1 MLFLL
6 FIIYFLFLCIKIND
20 IKGEIKMKN
29 TAIPSYM
36 YVGTIR
42 GITSFEPTY
51 DIDKNVIEP
60 AYTLIDFEIEDEETK
75 LIRILPLK
83 FNDAIFG
90 LKIGIHLQVIIDEEK
105 RNILEF
111 INNDNVSNIMPRD
124 KKTCALVLIPKLFIS
139 LLFWISLSMII
150 FESVDSDNHFDILG
164 NIYHAF
170 DNFFFMF
177 SLGEAGL
184 YYTIIFCVIYLFWY
198 KGLDTK
204 KFYNIKNMLN
214 KTALK
219 TIFYI
224 I

>member
-1 MLFLL
+1 
-6 FIIYFLFLCIKIND
+6 
-20 IKGEIKMKN
+20 MKN

-36 YVGTIR
+36 YVGTIK

-60 AYTLIDFEIEDEETK
+60 AYTLIDFEIENEETK
-75 LIRILPLK
+75 LIHILSLK
-83 FNDAIFG
+83 FNEAIFG
-90 LKIGIHLQVIIDEEK
+90 LKTGIKLQVIIDEQK
-105 RNILEF
+105 QNILEF
-111 INNDNVSNIMPRD
+111 VNNDNVSNIMPRN

-150 FESVDSDNHFDILG
+150 FESVDSDNHFDIFG

-177 SLGEAGL
+177 SLSDAGL
-184 YYTIIFCVIYLFWY
+184 YYIIIFCIIYLFWY
-198 KGLDTK
+198 KSLDRK
-204 KFYNIKNMLN
+204 KYYDIKNMPN

>member
-1 MLFLL
+1 
-6 FIIYFLFLCIKIND
+6 
-20 IKGEIKMKN
+20 MKN

-111 INNDNVSNIMPRD
+111 VNNDNVSNIMPRD

-150 FESVDSDNHFDILG
+150 FESVDSDNHFDIFG
-164 NIYHAF
+164 
-170 DNFFFMF
+170 
-177 SLGEAGL
+177 LGEAGL

-204 KFYNIKNMLN
+204 KFYNIKNMPN

>member
-1 MLFLL
+1 
-6 FIIYFLFLCIKIND
+6 
-20 IKGEIKMKN
+20 MKN

-36 YVGTIR
+36 YVGTIK
-42 GITSFEPTY
+42 GITNFEPTY

-75 LIRILPLK
+75 LIHILPLK
-83 FNDAIFG
+83 FNEAIFG
-90 LKIGIHLQVIIDEEK
+90 LKTGIQLQVVIDEQK

-111 INNDNVSNIMPRD
+111 INNDNVSKIMPRN
-124 KKTCALVLIPKLFIS
+124 KKTCALILIPKLFIT
-139 LLFWISLSMII
+139 LLFWISLSAFIY
-150 FESVDSDNHFDILG
+150 ESIDSDNHFDIFG

-177 SLGEAGL
+177 SLSDAGL
-184 YYTIIFCVIYLFWY
+184 YYTIIFCVIYLLLY

-204 KFYNIKNMLN
+204 KFYNIKNMSN

>member
-1 MLFLL
+1 
-6 FIIYFLFLCIKIND
+6 
-20 IKGEIKMKN
+20 MKN
-29 TAIPSYM
+29 TAIQSYM
-36 YVGTIR
+36 YVGTIK

-75 LIRILPLK
+75 LIHILPLK
-83 FNDAIFG
+83 FNEAIFG
-90 LKIGIHLQVIIDEEK
+90 LKTGIHLQVIIDEQK
-105 RNILEF
+105 QNILEF
-111 INNDNVSNIMPRD
+111 VNNDNVSNIMPRN

-139 LLFWISLSMII
+139 LLFWVTLSMIVFANI
-150 FESVDSDNHFDILG
+150 DSDNHFDIFG

-177 SLGEAGL
+177 SLSEAGL
-184 YYTIIFCVIYLFWY
+184 YYIIIFCILYFFYY
-198 KGLDTK
+198 KCLDRK
-204 KFYNIKNMLN
+204 KYYDIKNMPN